1 MGNTK
6 EYVIHPFIAG
16 ECSID
21 KFESE
26 EIVVI
31 DITTREEIVYCDP
44 GCYLI
49 TKSLLDT
56 FIENNVD
63 CVNIITHE
71 DLKIKF
77 SVKHNMKYPNKKIQ
91 EWYRMIPFPKDSGG
105 DPKEIYLNE
114 NNELII
120 NERVFNLL
128 KDKEHWLERAL
139 IEKYEDEHE
148 AKIIEE
154 EKAKPVFITEKNN
167 TMKQIIIFSVIMSVV
182 AYWFFL

>member
-26 EIVVI
+26 EIAVI
-31 DITTREEIVYCDP
+31 DIITREEIVYCDP

-49 TKSLLDT
+49 SRSLLNT
-56 FIENNVD
+56 LIESNVD
-63 CVNIITHE
+63 CVNIIKHE

-77 SVKHNMKYPNKKIQ
+77 SVKHNMEHPNKRIPK
-91 EWYRMIPFPKDSGG
+91 WYRLIPFKKGEKS
-105 DPKEIYLNE
+105 KEIYLNE
-114 NNELII
+114 NNDLIV
-120 NERVFNLL
+120 NERILNLL
-128 KDKEHWLERAL
+128 KRHRVIRLK
-139 IEKYEDEHE
+139 IEEYEDEHE

-182 AYWFFL
+182 AYWFFK